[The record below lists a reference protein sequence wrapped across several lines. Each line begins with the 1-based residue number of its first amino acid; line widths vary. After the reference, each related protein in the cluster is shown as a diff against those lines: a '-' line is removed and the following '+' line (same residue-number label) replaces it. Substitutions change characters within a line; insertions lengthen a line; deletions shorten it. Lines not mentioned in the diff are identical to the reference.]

1 MDVLRFKQANCKNCY
16 KCVRFCPVKSIRVY
30 QGHAQIISS
39 DCILCGNCVS
49 VCPQHAKEDISDVA
63 QIQELIASGHQ
74 VVVSVDSSY
83 IAYFDTPGFAGI
95 AEPLKKLGFAAAH
108 ETAEGAYLVKKELE
122 KLAAQ
127 PGDAPIITSGCSTIV
142 LYVEKH
148 LPEALP
154 YLAPVLSPM
163 QAHAVLLRKR
173 YPGAT
178 IVYVNPCIS
187 KKEETTRFESV
198 GADYDITF
206 TELEDWMHEAGVA
219 VNPNVPADEPL
230 LSRGYTITNGVLH
243 SMSLD
248 SGRDYLFLDGLD
260 DSIQTLK
267 SVVNGELR
275 NCFIEIAAC
284 HGNCVGGLAFRQK
297 HTNLLE
303 SRRRVIKSAGGGK
316 NFDIQEPVDMRRVL
330 VDKKH
335 PTDLPPESVINGIL
349 RKMGKFSP
357 ADELN
362 CGLCGYRTCRDKAI
376 AVYEGRAEISMC
388 MPYMKERAETYSE
401 KIINVSPEGIVTVGK
416 KLKVKQ
422 INKAACKIFGI
433 KDPADII
440 GYPVSRI
447 MDEYNAARVGTV
459 MEVLC
464 EGEEPETGRYRL
476 TLKMFELSS
485 GIVDSMDIMGVAKA
499 HLERLSQRTGEAVHL
514 VIRDGRD
521 IVYIY
526 KTESGPMRMSSRV
539 GLRSPLYCTG
549 VGKAILATLPGDELE
564 DIWTHSNVQKL
575 TDKTITDL
583 EELRSQLVEVRA
595 NGYAIENGEYKIG
608 LRSVSAPVYTV
619 EGKAAYAVGVIGM
632 FRSPHSEEFHAAVEQ
647 VCVTASMIS
656 TALGYRK
663 QEETL

>member
-178 IVYVNPCIS
+178 IVYVSPCIS

-243 SMSLD
+243 SMALD

-303 SRRRVIKSAGGGK
+303 SPRDQERRR
-316 NFDIQEPVDMRRVL
+316 R
-330 VDKKH
+330 
-335 PTDLPPESVINGIL
+335 
-349 RKMGKFSP
+349 
-357 ADELN
+357 
-362 CGLCGYRTCRDKAI
+362 
-376 AVYEGRAEISMC
+376 
-388 MPYMKERAETYSE
+388 
-401 KIINVSPEGIVTVGK
+401 K
-416 KLKVKQ
+416 KL
-422 INKAACKIFGI
+422 
-433 KDPADII
+433 
-440 GYPVSRI
+440 
-447 MDEYNAARVGTV
+447 
-459 MEVLC
+459 
-464 EGEEPETGRYRL
+464 
-476 TLKMFELSS
+476 
-485 GIVDSMDIMGVAKA
+485 
-499 HLERLSQRTGEAVHL
+499 
-514 VIRDGRD
+514 
-521 IVYIY
+521 
-526 KTESGPMRMSSRV
+526 
-539 GLRSPLYCTG
+539 
-549 VGKAILATLPGDELE
+549 
-564 DIWTHSNVQKL
+564 
-575 TDKTITDL
+575 
-583 EELRSQLVEVRA
+583 
-595 NGYAIENGEYKIG
+595 
-608 LRSVSAPVYTV
+608 
-619 EGKAAYAVGVIGM
+619 
-632 FRSPHSEEFHAAVEQ
+632 
-647 VCVTASMIS
+647 
-656 TALGYRK
+656 
-663 QEETL
+663 

>member
-1 MDVLRFKQANCKNCY
+1 MTPPVFRASKNRSRRF
-16 KCVRFCPVKSIRVY
+16 
-30 QGHAQIISS
+30 
-39 DCILCGNCVS
+39 
-49 VCPQHAKEDISDVA
+49 
-63 QIQELIASGHQ
+63 
-74 VVVSVDSSY
+74 
-83 IAYFDTPGFAGI
+83 T
-95 AEPLKKLGFAAAH
+95 AAH

-163 QAHAVLLRKR
+163 QAHAVLLRER

-178 IVYVNPCIS
+178 IVYISPCIS

-206 TELEDWMHEAGVA
+206 TELEEWMNEAGVA
-219 VNPNVPADEPL
+219 VDPNVPADEPM
-230 LSRGYTITNGVLH
+230 LSRAYTITNGVLH
-243 SMSLD
+243 SMALD

-303 SRRRVIKSAGGGK
+303 SRRRVIQSANGSK
-316 NFDIQEPVDMRRVL
+316 NFDIQDPVNMRRVL
-330 VDKKH
+330 IDKKH
-335 PTDLPPESVINGIL
+335 PTDLPPESVISGIL

-416 KLKVKQ
+416 KLKVRQ

-447 MDEYNAARVGTV
+447 MDEYDFVKMISQDETQV
-459 MEVLC
+459 TDEVFLAD
-464 EGEEPETGRYRL
+464 YN
-476 TLKMFELSS
+476 
-485 GIVDSMDIMGVAKA
+485 VY
-499 HLERLSQRTGEAVHL
+499 LERIFICDPERTLFTCIMRDVTKARQRRNKIQKTKIHAADLADDIIANQLRIVHEIASLLGETAAETKVAVHDL
-514 VIRDGRD
+514 KEAIMLDEDGD
-521 IVYIY
+521 DD
-526 KTESGPMRMSSRV
+526 
-539 GLRSPLYCTG
+539 
-549 VGKAILATLPGDELE
+549 A
-564 DIWTHSNVQKL
+564 
-575 TDKTITDL
+575 
-583 EELRSQLVEVRA
+583 
-595 NGYAIENGEYKIG
+595 
-608 LRSVSAPVYTV
+608 
-619 EGKAAYAVGVIGM
+619 
-632 FRSPHSEEFHAAVEQ
+632 
-647 VCVTASMIS
+647 
-656 TALGYRK
+656 
-663 QEETL
+663 

>member
-1 MDVLRFKQANCKNCY
+1 
-16 KCVRFCPVKSIRVY
+16 
-30 QGHAQIISS
+30 
-39 DCILCGNCVS
+39 
-49 VCPQHAKEDISDVA
+49 
-63 QIQELIASGHQ
+63 
-74 VVVSVDSSY
+74 
-83 IAYFDTPGFAGI
+83 
-95 AEPLKKLGFAAAH
+95 
-108 ETAEGAYLVKKELE
+108 
-122 KLAAQ
+122 
-127 PGDAPIITSGCSTIV
+127 
-142 LYVEKH
+142 
-148 LPEALP
+148 
-154 YLAPVLSPM
+154 M

-178 IVYVNPCIS
+178 IVYVSPCIS

-303 SRRRVIKSAGGGK
+303 SRRRVIQSANGSK
-316 NFDIQEPVDMRRVL
+316 NFDIQDPVNMRRVL
-330 VDKKH
+330 IDKKH
-335 PTDLPPESVINGIL
+335 PTDLPPESVISGIL

-416 KLKVKQ
+416 KLKVRQ

-447 MDEYNAARVGTV
+447 MDEYDFVKMISQDETQV
-459 MEVLC
+459 TDEVFLAD
-464 EGEEPETGRYRL
+464 YN
-476 TLKMFELSS
+476 
-485 GIVDSMDIMGVAKA
+485 VY
-499 HLERLSQRTGEAVHL
+499 LERIFICDPERTLFTCIMRDVTKARQRRNKIQKTKIHAADLADDIIANQLRIVHEIASLLGETAAETKVAVHDL
-514 VIRDGRD
+514 KEAIMLDEDGD
-521 IVYIY
+521 DD
-526 KTESGPMRMSSRV
+526 
-539 GLRSPLYCTG
+539 
-549 VGKAILATLPGDELE
+549 A
-564 DIWTHSNVQKL
+564 
-575 TDKTITDL
+575 
-583 EELRSQLVEVRA
+583 
-595 NGYAIENGEYKIG
+595 
-608 LRSVSAPVYTV
+608 
-619 EGKAAYAVGVIGM
+619 
-632 FRSPHSEEFHAAVEQ
+632 
-647 VCVTASMIS
+647 
-656 TALGYRK
+656 
-663 QEETL
+663 

>member
-63 QIQELIASGHQ
+63 QIQELIASGQQ

-178 IVYVNPCIS
+178 IVYVSPCIS

-335 PTDLPPESVINGIL
+335 PTCRP
-349 RKMGKFSP
+349 SP
-357 ADELN
+357 SSTASCARWAN
-362 CGLCGYRTCRDKAI
+362 SARRMNSTAACAAI
-376 AVYEGRAEISMC
+376 APAATRPSPSMRAAPRS
-388 MPYMKERAETYSE
+388 
-401 KIINVSPEGIVTVGK
+401 
-416 KLKVKQ
+416 
-422 INKAACKIFGI
+422 AC
-433 KDPADII
+433 A
-440 GYPVSRI
+440 
-447 MDEYNAARVGTV
+447 
-459 MEVLC
+459 C
-464 EGEEPETGRYRL
+464 
-476 TLKMFELSS
+476 
-485 GIVDSMDIMGVAKA
+485 
-499 HLERLSQRTGEAVHL
+499 RT
-514 VIRDGRD
+514 
-521 IVYIY
+521 
-526 KTESGPMRMSSRV
+526 
-539 GLRSPLYCTG
+539 
-549 VGKAILATLPGDELE
+549 
-564 DIWTHSNVQKL
+564 
-575 TDKTITDL
+575 
-583 EELRSQLVEVRA
+583 
-595 NGYAIENGEYKIG
+595 
-608 LRSVSAPVYTV
+608 
-619 EGKAAYAVGVIGM
+619 
-632 FRSPHSEEFHAAVEQ
+632 
-647 VCVTASMIS
+647 
-656 TALGYRK
+656 
-663 QEETL
+663 

>member
-49 VCPQHAKEDISDVA
+49 VCPQHAKEDISDVG
-63 QIQELIASGHQ
+63 QIRELIASGKQ

-83 IAYFDTPGFAGI
+83 IAYFDTPGFRGI
-95 AEPLKKLGFAAAH
+95 EKPLKALGFTAAH

-163 QAHAVLLRKR
+163 QAHAVLLRER

-178 IVYVNPCIS
+178 IVYISPCIS

-206 TELEDWMHEAGVA
+206 TELEEWMNEAGVA
-219 VNPNVPADEPL
+219 VDPDVPADEPM
-230 LSRGYTITNGVLH
+230 LSRAYTITNGVLH
-243 SMSLD
+243 SMALD

-303 SRRRVIKSAGGGK
+303 SRRRVIQSANGSK
-316 NFDIQEPVDMRRVL
+316 NFDIQDPVNMRRVL
-330 VDKKH
+330 IDKKH

-362 CGLCGYRTCRDKAI
+362 CGSCGYNTCREKAI
-376 AVYEGRAEISMC
+376 AVYQGKAEISMC
-388 MPYMKERAETYSE
+388 LPYLKDRSERLAGNILDHSPNGFIVLNEKLEIQQINRSALGMMNLRAAGDVLGEPVVRVLDPGDFFAVLENGQSIEKKRVYLSEYDRYAEETIIPDHEFHQIICILRDVTEEERVRRQKEELSRQTAEIADGVVEKQMRIVQEIASLLGETAAET
-401 KIINVSPEGIVTVGK
+401 KIALY
-416 KLKVKQ
+416 KLK
-422 INKAACKIFGI
+422 G
-433 KDPADII
+433 
-440 GYPVSRI
+440 
-447 MDEYNAARVGTV
+447 
-459 MEVLC
+459 
-464 EGEEPETGRYRL
+464 
-476 TLKMFELSS
+476 
-485 GIVDSMDIMGVAKA
+485 
-499 HLERLSQRTGEAVHL
+499 
-514 VIRDGRD
+514 
-521 IVYIY
+521 
-526 KTESGPMRMSSRV
+526 
-539 GLRSPLYCTG
+539 
-549 VGKAILATLPGDELE
+549 
-564 DIWTHSNVQKL
+564 
-575 TDKTITDL
+575 
-583 EELRSQLVEVRA
+583 
-595 NGYAIENGEYKIG
+595 
-608 LRSVSAPVYTV
+608 SVSD
-619 EGKAAYAVGVIGM
+619 E
-632 FRSPHSEEFHAAVEQ
+632 
-647 VCVTASMIS
+647 
-656 TALGYRK
+656 
-663 QEETL
+663 